1 MILQKHEQDKAE
13 QLWVKSE
20 PNNEGF
26 FTLKNY
32 SEVLRIAELL
42 INFRASVRVDRVPM
56 MLTATSEIGL
66 KMKGNLTLS

>member
-1 MILQKHEQDKAE
+1 MILQKYEQDKAE

-20 PNNEGF
+20 PDNQGF

-32 SEVLRIAELL
+32 SELLRITEVRK
-42 INFRASVRVDRVPM
+42 NFRAGGNRVPK

-66 KMKGNLTLS
+66 KLKGNPRTS